1 MPRIKDILRDHIL
14 SADDR
19 LLGTDI
25 SGVTR
30 NYKLSDIASFGNLG
44 ATGFADVTSAA
55 PVSGDAHTHG
65 IDLNTAVNNYNVTAV
80 NAPNKIVFENIN
92 ANVVGKTGTI
102 VITNPSTVTS
112 LAWRAFDATV
122 YTTGGGSINFVA
134 TADNLAVLNYFVA
147 STTKILVNY
156 VGNFGTYPQS

>member
-44 ATGFADVTSAA
+44 ATGFAGCLGALGFANLRFFNALVVAA
-55 PVSGDAHTHG
+55 
-65 IDLNTAVNNYNVTAV
+65 
-80 NAPNKIVFENIN
+80 
-92 ANVVGKTGTI
+92 
-102 VITNPSTVTS
+102 
-112 LAWRAFDATV
+112 R
-122 YTTGGGSINFVA
+122 
-134 TADNLAVLNYFVA
+134 
-147 STTKILVNY
+147 
-156 VGNFGTYPQS
+156 

>member
-1 MPRIKDILRDHIL
+1 MPRIKDVLRDHVL
-14 SADDR
+14 SADDK

-25 SGVTR
+25 TGVTR

-55 PVSGDAHTHG
+55 PVSGSAHTHS
-65 IDLNTAVNNYNVTAV
+65 IDLNKTVNNYNVTAV
-80 NAPNKIVFENIN
+80 NAPNKIIFENIG

-102 VITNPSTVTS
+102 VITNPSTVDALS
-112 LAWRAFDATV
+112 WEAFANIV
-122 YTTGGGSINFVA
+122 YTPGGGSINFV
-134 TADNLAVLNYFVA
+134 TNADNLAVLNYFVA

>member
-112 LAWRAFDATV
+112 LAWRSFDSTV
-122 YTTGGGSINFVA
+122 YTPGGGAINFVT

-156 VGNFGTYPQS
+156 VGNFGAYPQ

>member
-1 MPRIKDILRDHIL
+1 MPRIKDVLRDHIL
-14 SADDR
+14 SADDK

-25 SGVTR
+25 TGVTR

-112 LAWRAFDATV
+112 LAWRSFDSTV
-122 YTTGGGSINFVA
+122 YTPGGGAINFVT

>member
-25 SGVTR
+25 SSVTR

-44 ATGFADVTSAA
+44 ATGFSEITSAA
-55 PVSGDAHTHG
+55 PVSGNAHTHG
-65 IDLNTAVNNYNVTAV
+65 IDLNTAVNNYNITAV
-80 NAPNKIVFENIN
+80 NAPNSIVFENIN
-92 ANVVGKTGTI
+92 SNVVGKTGTI
-102 VITNPSTVTS
+102 VIVNPSSVTSLSFEGFPSTV
-112 LAWRAFDATV
+112 
-122 YTTGGGSINFVA
+122 YTPGGGAINFIT
-134 TADNLAVLNYFVA
+134 TANSLAVLNYFVA